1 MGKKLS
7 ITAVTAA
14 VLVLAGCSQSPPP
27 PAADRTQTEVKKEAS
42 KPAGPVAGETAFYE
56 MYKPARAWATDALP
70 LSLNSSEAPGTKSED
85 GKYAKWTG
93 IFVSPSHNEA
103 RVFTYS
109 ITDGVSAA
117 DSQSW
122 SGATANSAPFQITE
136 LAVDSDAAY
145 KTAGEKAAAWLKS
158 HPGKQA
164 TMTLANAS
172 RFPAPVWYV
181 MWGTKTNGYGVF
193 VNAMTGTVVKGK

>member
-7 ITAVTAA
+7 IAAVTAA
-14 VLVLAGCSQSPPP
+14 VLALAGCSQSPPP
-27 PAADRTQTEVKKEAS
+27 PAADRTQAEVKKEPP

-70 LSLNSSEAPGTKSED
+70 LSLSSDEVPGTNSEE

-122 SGATANSAPFQITE
+122 SGATTNSAPFQITE

-145 KTAGEKAAAWLKS
+145 KTAGEKAAGWLKT
-158 HPGKQA
+158 HPGKKA

-181 MWGTKTNGYGVF
+181 MWGTKSNGYGVF